1 MEILVDE
8 FALTPKRF
16 IAGTKG
22 SYGFCTMHFK
32 FGPEWEGLA
41 KKVTFYPIDGSPV
54 YLLVSEDRVEIP
66 QEVMNC
72 AGVSRYVVSGCRN
85 EDVLISITGE
95 VDVLNSLSPDGSEA
109 EEPTP
114 SQMEQVMTMMQTA
127 VDTAQSVRNDADSGV
142 FKGEKG
148 DSGERGEK
156 GEQGDKGEK
165 GEKGDQG
172 EPGEV
177 TFLYARENF
186 ANTLK
191 RTAVGSAVAITDVSP
206 LEHEMDVKVRGK
218 NVLPYPY
225 PLAPDKNSYTT
236 NGITFTP
243 NEDRSITISGVA
255 TGNVYYAIWNA
266 NLGSRNMV
274 GSASGGTNGD
284 YAFSPFVNYS
294 ASNKNVSLY
303 VANGTDLSTPVT
315 VYPQIEKGT
324 TATAYAP
331 YIEDIS
337 TVKVKKLGKNILP
350 YPYTR
355 MIPFTT
361 NGITFTPN
369 DDRSITISGVATG
382 NAYFQL
388 WNAVLGGNFAGV
400 STGGTNGDYAF
411 SPYVNYSKSNNN
423 VSLYVANGT
432 DLSTPVT
439 IYPQIEKG
447 KVVTDYEPYIEPVEY
462 PVSADGTVEGV
473 TSIYPT
479 TTLMTDT
486 AGAVID
492 CTYNRDINKAF
503 EELYNAII
511 SLGGNV

>member
-1 MEILVDE
+1 M
-8 FALTPKRF
+8 
-16 IAGTKG
+16 
-22 SYGFCTMHFK
+22 
-32 FGPEWEGLA
+32 
-41 KKVTFYPIDGSPV
+41 
-54 YLLVSEDRVEIP
+54 
-66 QEVMNC
+66 
-72 AGVSRYVVSGCRN
+72 
-85 EDVLISITGE
+85 
-95 VDVLNSLSPDGSEA
+95 
-109 EEPTP
+109 
-114 SQMEQVMTMMQTA
+114 
-127 VDTAQSVRNDADSGV
+127 
-142 FKGEKG
+142 
-148 DSGERGEK
+148 
-156 GEQGDKGEK
+156 
-165 GEKGDQG
+165 
-172 EPGEV
+172 
-177 TFLYARENF
+177 
-186 ANTLK
+186 
-191 RTAVGSAVAITDVSP
+191 
-206 LEHEMDVKVRGK
+206 
-218 NVLPYPY
+218 
-225 PLAPDKNSYTT
+225 
-236 NGITFTP
+236 
-243 NEDRSITISGVA
+243 
-255 TGNVYYAIWNA
+255 
-266 NLGSRNMV
+266 
-274 GSASGGTNGD
+274 
-284 YAFSPFVNYS
+284 
-294 ASNKNVSLY
+294 
-303 VANGTDLSTPVT
+303 STPVT

-331 YIEDIS
+331 YIEEIS

-388 WNAVLGGNFAGV
+388 WNAVLGGSFAGV

-411 SPYVNYSKSNNN
+411 SPYVNYSSYNNN

-473 TSIYPT
+473 TPIYPT